1 MNRRFQYA
9 VVASSACIVG
19 VLLFG
24 TGTVR
29 SATPDDAPYTQLAV
43 FSDVLSKIKTEYVED
58 PDLKAVAVG
67 AVNGLLEELDPFAS
81 YLNAEQYKQYQAEHG
96 KGKADV
102 GIYLSR
108 GRGFL
113 RIVDTLPG
121 SAADKAGLATNDVL
135 ESINNISTRDMP
147 LAFAEMLLQGE
158 PGTTV
163 EVSALTARQS
173 DPINLKLTR
182 APLAYPSVTS
192 KMTTDKQG
200 QQVGMITVG
209 ALLEGRSKEIA
220 QKVQDLEKQGAK
232 RLILDLR
239 NSVAGPV
246 EEGVAVAD
254 LFMDSGVITYSQGQ
268 KQRRTDSTASATNT
282 VTKLPLTVLT
292 NRGTA
297 GAAEVTAAALQDSK
311 RATVIGEVTF
321 GAAAVRRPVTLPEG
335 GAIILAVAKYYSP
348 NGKSIQ
354 DDKVT
359 PSVLQAQVEIAA
371 NPDETKA
378 PASQD
383 KGKGAPRPGSKP
395 EIMPTDTILDKAL
408 ESISQNQA
416 K

>member
-1 MNRRFQYA
+1 
-9 VVASSACIVG
+9 
-19 VLLFG
+19 
-24 TGTVR
+24 
-29 SATPDDAPYTQLAV
+29 
-43 FSDVLSKIKTEYVED
+43 
-58 PDLKAVAVG
+58 
-67 AVNGLLEELDPFAS
+67 
-81 YLNAEQYKQYQAEHG
+81 
-96 KGKADV
+96 
-102 GIYLSR
+102 
-108 GRGFL
+108 
-113 RIVDTLPG
+113 
-121 SAADKAGLATNDVL
+121 VL